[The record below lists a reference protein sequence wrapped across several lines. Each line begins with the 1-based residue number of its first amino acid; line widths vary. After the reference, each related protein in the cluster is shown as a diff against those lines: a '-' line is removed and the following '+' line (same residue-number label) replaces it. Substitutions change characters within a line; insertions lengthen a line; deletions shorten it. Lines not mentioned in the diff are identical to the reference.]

1 MNKIAIYFIAAVAI
15 GVVGSVLYQW
25 KYDEWVTI
33 PKARQPV
40 QALMR
45 DPASAQFRNER
56 IASGGVLCGEVNSK
70 NAMGGYVG
78 FKKFISMGSSANYL
92 EDHGR
97 LEEATTDEFIARMD
111 EEIAIMKRFTA
122 NQFEHPS
129 KDQITQLAIS
139 NIFDNKW
146 AELCGKT

>member
-1 MNKIAIYFIAAVAI
+1 MNKVAI
-15 GVVGSVLYQW
+15 CFGAAIVLGIAGSGLYKW
-25 KYDEWVTI
+25 NYDEWVAI

-40 QALMR
+40 QSLMR

-56 IASGGVLCGEVNSK
+56 IVSGGVLCGEVNSK

-78 FKKFISMGSSANYL
+78 YKKFISMGPSANYL

-111 EEIAIMKRFTA
+111 EEIAIMKRFTK
-122 NQFEHPS
+122 NQFEHPP

-139 NIFDNKW
+139 NIFDKKW
-146 AELCGKT
+146 EELCGKA